1 MSVLG
6 DPDGRSSDQV
16 DAAFAQ
22 IVAGYDASPPE
33 ATWPSS
39 EDLPSPAATDTTITP
54 IDATPDAADPPAGP
68 AHLAGPLWPAGGPIL
83 NRDPRAADPDGPSL
97 LDGLDTFGADMADD
111 DEPFV
116 PPPPPPLP
124 RISAQA
130 IAGVLSIIVGL
141 WLFFDTDLLPLGD
154 QASLL
159 LGLIGVIGGAAALIM
174 RLRPGGPDDPDLPD
188 DGAVV

>member
-22 IVAGYDASPPE
+22 IVAAYDSTPTE

-39 EDLPSPAATDTTITP
+39 EDVTTPSASVEDKPS
-54 IDATPDAADPPAGP
+54 GP
-68 AHLAGPLWPAGGPIL
+68 VWPAGGPIL
-83 NRDPRAADPDGPSL
+83 NRDPRSADPDGPSL
-97 LDGLDTFGADMADD
+97 LDSLDAFGAELPDD

-124 RISAQA
+124 RISIQA
-130 IAGVLSIIVGL
+130 ILGVVGIVAGLF
-141 WLFFDTDLLPLGD
+141 LFFDPGLLPLGD
-154 QASLL
+154 QASML
-159 LGLIGVIGGAAALIM
+159 LGLVGVIGGAAALIM
-174 RLRPGGPDDPDLPD
+174 RLRPGGPDDPELPD

>member
-1 MSVLG
+1 MSVVG

-22 IVAGYDASPPE
+22 IVAGYDAAPAE
-33 ATWPSS
+33 ATWPES
-39 EDLPSPAATDTTITP
+39 EDIAEAPA
-54 IDATPDAADPPAGP
+54 PAGP
-68 AHLAGPLWPAGGPIL
+68 APADSAPADSAPSGPVPAGPIWPAGGPIL
-83 NRDPRAADPDGPSL
+83 NSSPAADEPSL
-97 LDGLDTFGADMADD
+97 LDGLDSFGADLPDD
-111 DEPFV
+111 GEPFV

-130 IAGVLSIIVGL
+130 IFGVLAIAAGL
-141 WLFFDTDLLPLGD
+141 WLFFVPDLLPLGE
-154 QASLL
+154 QASMV
-159 LGLIGVIGGAAALIM
+159 LGLVGIIGGATALIM

>member
-22 IVAGYDASPPE
+22 IVAGYDSAPAE
-33 ATWPSS
+33 VTWPSS
-39 EDLPSPAATDTTITP
+39 EDLSAPAPAP
-54 IDATPDAADPPAGP
+54 APAPDKPTGP
-68 AHLAGPLWPAGGPIL
+68 VWPANGPIL
-83 NRDPRAADPDGPSL
+83 NRDPRAADPNGPSL
-97 LDGLDTFGADMADD
+97 LDGLDSFGAELPDD
-111 DEPFV
+111 GEKFV

-124 RISAQA
+124 RISVQA
-130 IAGVLSIIVGL
+130 IIGVIGIVAGL
-141 WLFFDTDLLPLGD
+141 WLFFDPGLLGIGE
-154 QASLL
+154 QASML
-159 LGLIGVIGGAAALIM
+159 LGLIGIIGGAAALIM

>member
-22 IVAGYDASPPE
+22 IVAAYDSAPAE

-39 EDLPSPAATDTTITP
+39 EDLPAPAPAP
-54 IDATPDAADPPAGP
+54 ADKPVGP
-68 AHLAGPLWPAGGPIL
+68 VWPAGGPIL
-83 NRDPRAADPDGPSL
+83 NRDPRAADPQGPSL
-97 LDGLDTFGADMADD
+97 LDGLDTFGADLPDD

-124 RISAQA
+124 RISFQA
-130 IAGVLSIIVGL
+130 IAGVIGILVGL
-141 WLFFDTDLLPLGD
+141 FLFFDPGLLPLGE
-154 QASLL
+154 QASML
-159 LGLIGVIGGAAALIM
+159 LGLVGIIGGAAALIM

>member
-22 IVAGYDASPPE
+22 IVAGYDATPGE
-33 ATWPSS
+33 ATWPES
-39 EDLPSPAATDTTITP
+39 EDVAEKPQPSDPSSAAAPAAPT
-54 IDATPDAADPPAGP
+54 GP
-68 AHLAGPLWPAGGPIL
+68 VWPAGGPVL
-83 NRDPRAADPDGPSL
+83 NRDPRAVGPDEPSL
-97 LDGLDTFGADMADD
+97 LDGLDSFGADLPDD
-111 DEPFV
+111 DAGPFV

-124 RISAQA
+124 RISVQA
-130 IAGVLSIIVGL
+130 VFGVIAIFAGL
-141 WLFFDTDLLPLGD
+141 WLFFDTDLLPLGE
-154 QASLL
+154 QASMV
-159 LGLIGVIGGAAALIM
+159 LGLVGVIGGAAALIM

>member
-6 DPDGRSSDQV
+6 DPDGRSSDSV

-22 IVAGYDASPPE
+22 IVAGYDQPAAEAS
-33 ATWPSS
+33 WPAS
-39 EDLPSPAATDTTITP
+39 EDLPSAAQADTEELP
-54 IDATPDAADPPAGP
+54 EPVPPPRPSGP
-68 AHLAGPLWPAGGPIL
+68 VWPANGPVL
-83 NRDPRAADPDGPSL
+83 NEPSL
-97 LDGLDTFGADMADD
+97 LDGLDTFGADLPD
-111 DEPFV
+111 DEDDRFV

-130 IAGVLSIIVGL
+130 VFGVLAIIGGL
-141 WLFFDTDLLPLGD
+141 WLFFDTNLLPIGG
-154 QASLL
+154 QGSMV
-159 LGLIGVIGGAAALIM
+159 LGLMGIIGGAVALIM

>member
-22 IVAGYDASPPE
+22 IVAGYDATPGE

-39 EDLPSPAATDTTITP
+39 EDVADPAGREP
-54 IDATPDAADPPAGP
+54 VAADPPESTPTGP
-68 AHLAGPLWPAGGPIL
+68 VWPAGGPIL
-83 NRDPRAADPDGPSL
+83 NRDPRAVGADDPSL
-97 LDGLDTFGADMADD
+97 LDGLDTFGADLPDD

-130 IAGVLSIIVGL
+130 ILGVVAIIAGL
-141 WLFFDTDLLPLGD
+141 WLFFDTNLLPVGE
-154 QASLL
+154 QASMV
-159 LGLIGVIGGAAALIM
+159 LGLVGVIGGAAALIM

>member
-22 IVAGYDASPPE
+22 IVAAYDSAPAE
-33 ATWPSS
+33 VTWPSS
-39 EDLPSPAATDTTITP
+39 EDLPAPPPAPVDK
-54 IDATPDAADPPAGP
+54 PAGP
-68 AHLAGPLWPAGGPIL
+68 VWPVGGPIL
-83 NRDPRAADPDGPSL
+83 NRDPRTADPDGPSL
-97 LDGLDTFGADMADD
+97 LDGLDTFGAELPDD

-124 RISAQA
+124 RISFQA
-130 IAGVLSIIVGL
+130 IVGVIAIVAGLF
-141 WLFFDTDLLPLGD
+141 LFFDSGLLPLGD
-154 QASLL
+154 QAAML
-159 LGLIGVIGGAAALIM
+159 LGLIGIIGGAAALIM

>member
-22 IVAGYDASPPE
+22 IVAGYDSAPAE
-33 ATWPSS
+33 VTWPSS
-39 EDLPSPAATDTTITP
+39 EDLATPAAPAPVQDK
-54 IDATPDAADPPAGP
+54 PAGP
-68 AHLAGPLWPAGGPIL
+68 VWPANGPIL

-97 LDGLDTFGADMADD
+97 LDGLDSFGAELPDD

-124 RISAQA
+124 RISFQA
-130 IAGVLSIIVGL
+130 IVGVLAIIGGL
-141 WLFFDTDLLPLGD
+141 WLFFDTDLLPIGD
-154 QASLL
+154 QAGML
-159 LGLIGVIGGAAALIM
+159 LGLVGIIGGAAALIM

>member
-22 IVAGYDASPPE
+22 IVAAYDSTPAE
-33 ATWPSS
+33 ITWPSS
-39 EDLPSPAATDTTITP
+39 EDLAGPAPAEK
-54 IDATPDAADPPAGP
+54 PAGP
-68 AHLAGPLWPAGGPIL
+68 VWPASGPIL
-83 NRDPRAADPDGPSL
+83 NRDPSAADPDSPSL
-97 LDGLDTFGADMADD
+97 LDGLDSFGAELPDD

-124 RISAQA
+124 RISLQA
-130 IAGVLSIIVGL
+130 IVGVIGIVVGL
-141 WLFFDTDLLPLGD
+141 FLFFDPGLLPLGD
-154 QASLL
+154 QASML
-159 LGLIGVIGGAAALIM
+159 LGLIGIIGGAAALIM

>member
-22 IVAGYDASPPE
+22 IVAGYDSAPAE

-39 EDLPSPAATDTTITP
+39 EDLAAPSPSPSPDKPAA
-54 IDATPDAADPPAGP
+54 PAGP
-68 AHLAGPLWPAGGPIL
+68 VWPAGGPIL

-97 LDGLDTFGADMADD
+97 LDGLDTFGADLPDD
-111 DEPFV
+111 GSETFV

-124 RISAQA
+124 RISVQA
-130 IAGVLSIIVGL
+130 IIGVLAIVAGL
-141 WLFFDTDLLPLGD
+141 WLFFDPGLLGIGE
-154 QASLL
+154 QASML
-159 LGLIGVIGGAAALIM
+159 LGLIGIIGGAAALIM

>member
-22 IVAGYDASPPE
+22 IVAGYDSAPAE
-33 ATWPSS
+33 VTWPSS
-39 EDLPSPAATDTTITP
+39 EDLAAPPAPSPSPA
-54 IDATPDAADPPAGP
+54 PAPEKPTGP
-68 AHLAGPLWPAGGPIL
+68 VWPTGGPIL
-83 NRDPRAADPDGPSL
+83 NRDPRAADPNGPSL
-97 LDGLDTFGADMADD
+97 LDGLDTFGAELPDD
-111 DEPFV
+111 DAPFV

-124 RISAQA
+124 RISVQA
-130 IAGVLSIIVGL
+130 ILGVLAIVAGL
-141 WLFFDTDLLPLGD
+141 WMFFDPGLLPIGD
-154 QASLL
+154 QASML
-159 LGLIGVIGGAAALIM
+159 LGLIGIIGGAAALIM

>member
-1 MSVLG
+1 MSVVG

-22 IVAGYDASPPE
+22 IVASYDAAPAE
-33 ATWPSS
+33 ATWPES
-39 EDLPSPAATDTTITP
+39 EDIAEAPAPADTTPTGP
-54 IDATPDAADPPAGP
+54 I
-68 AHLAGPLWPAGGPIL
+68 WPTGGPVL
-83 NRDPRAADPDGPSL
+83 NQDPRSVRADEPSL
-97 LDGLDTFGADMADD
+97 LDGLDSFGADLPDD
-111 DEPFV
+111 EAEPFV

-130 IAGVLSIIVGL
+130 VFGVIAIIAGL

-154 QASLL
+154 RASMV
-159 LGLIGVIGGAAALIM
+159 LGLIGIIGGGAALIM

>member
-1 MSVLG
+1 MSVVG

-22 IVAGYDASPPE
+22 IVAGYDAPAE
-33 ATWPSS
+33 VTWPES
-39 EDLPSPAATDTTITP
+39 EDIAPPDASADSAAPAAP
-54 IDATPDAADPPAGP
+54 ATPTGPIFPAE
-68 AHLAGPLWPAGGPIL
+68 GPIL
-83 NRDPRAADPDGPSL
+83 NRPEPSL
-97 LDGLDTFGADMADD
+97 LDGLDTFGADLPDD
-111 DEPFV
+111 EEPFV

-130 IAGVLSIIVGL
+130 IVGVIAIIAGLVV
-141 WLFFDTDLLPLGD
+141 FFKPDVLPLGD
-154 QASLL
+154 QAGMVLGL
-159 LGLIGVIGGAAALIM
+159 LGIIGGAALLIM

>member
-22 IVAGYDASPPE
+22 IVASYDSAPTE
-33 ATWPSS
+33 VTWPSS
-39 EDLPSPAATDTTITP
+39 EDISTPAAAPVDKP
-54 IDATPDAADPPAGP
+54 AEKPAGP
-68 AHLAGPLWPAGGPIL
+68 VWPAGGPIL
-83 NRDPRAADPDGPSL
+83 NHDPRTADPDGPSL
-97 LDGLDTFGADMADD
+97 LDGLDTFGSDLPDD
-111 DEPFV
+111 GEPFV

-124 RISAQA
+124 RISVQA
-130 IAGVLSIIVGL
+130 ILGVLAIVAGL
-141 WLFFDTDLLPLGD
+141 WLFFDPTLLPLGD
-154 QASLL
+154 QASML
-159 LGLIGVIGGAAALIM
+159 LGLVGIIGGAAALIM

>member
-22 IVAGYDASPPE
+22 IVAAYDSPPTE

-39 EDLPSPAATDTTITP
+39 EDLTAPDTP
-54 IDATPDAADPPAGP
+54 VPPVAPDKPAGP
-68 AHLAGPLWPAGGPIL
+68 IWPTDGPIL
-83 NRDPRAADPDGPSL
+83 NRDPRAADPDEPSL
-97 LDGLDTFGADMADD
+97 LDGLDTFGSDLPDD

-124 RISAQA
+124 RISVQA
-130 IAGVLSIIVGL
+130 IIGALAILGGL
-141 WLFFDTDLLPLGD
+141 WLFFDTDLLPIGE
-154 QASLL
+154 QAAML
-159 LGLIGVIGGAAALIM
+159 LGLVGIIGGAAALIM

>member
-1 MSVLG
+1 MMSVLG

-22 IVAGYDASPPE
+22 IVAGYDAPVE
-33 ATWPSS
+33 AVSWPAS
-39 EDLPSPAATDTTITP
+39 EDLPTVDTVDTQDLEPPAPAPRPTGPVWPAA
-54 IDATPDAADPPAGP
+54 GP
-68 AHLAGPLWPAGGPIL
+68 VL
-83 NRDPRAADPDGPSL
+83 NEPSI
-97 LDGLDTFGADMADD
+97 LDGLDTFGDGLPDED

-124 RISAQA
+124 RLSAQA
-130 IAGVLSIIVGL
+130 IFGVLAIIGGL
-141 WLFFDTDLLPLGD
+141 WLFFDTDLLPIGD
-154 QASLL
+154 QASML
-159 LGLIGVIGGAAALIM
+159 LGLLGIIGGAVALIM

>member
-22 IVAGYDASPPE
+22 IVAGYDSAPAE
-33 ATWPSS
+33 VTWPSS
-39 EDLPSPAATDTTITP
+39 EDLAAPSSPSPSPSPTP
-54 IDATPDAADPPAGP
+54 SPSPER
-68 AHLAGPLWPAGGPIL
+68 LAGPVWPANGPIL
-83 NRDPRAADPDGPSL
+83 NRDPRTADPDGPSL
-97 LDGLDTFGADMADD
+97 LDGLDSFGADLPDD

-124 RISAQA
+124 RISFQA
-130 IAGVLSIIVGL
+130 IVGILAIIAGL
-141 WLFFDTDLLPLGD
+141 WLFFDTDLLPIGD
-154 QASLL
+154 QAGML
-159 LGLIGVIGGAAALIM
+159 LGLVGIIGGAAALIM

>member
-22 IVAGYDASPPE
+22 IVAAYDSAPAE

-39 EDLPSPAATDTTITP
+39 EDISAPSAPGTAAAEQPAEK
-54 IDATPDAADPPAGP
+54 PAGP
-68 AHLAGPLWPAGGPIL
+68 VWPAGGPIL
-83 NRDPRAADPDGPSL
+83 NRDPRAADPNGPSL
-97 LDGLDTFGADMADD
+97 LDGLDTFGADLPDD
-111 DEPFV
+111 DQPFV

-124 RISAQA
+124 RISVQA
-130 IAGVLSIIVGL
+130 IAGVLAIVAGL
-141 WLFFDTDLLPLGD
+141 WLFFDPGLLPLGD
-154 QASLL
+154 QSSML
-159 LGLIGVIGGAAALIM
+159 LGLIGIIGGAAALVM

>member
-22 IVAGYDASPPE
+22 IVAGYDSTPAE
-33 ATWPSS
+33 VTWPSS
-39 EDLPSPAATDTTITP
+39 EDLAAPSPTP
-54 IDATPDAADPPAGP
+54 SPEQPAGP
-68 AHLAGPLWPAGGPIL
+68 VGPIWPANGPIL

-97 LDGLDTFGADMADD
+97 LDGLDTFGADLPDD
-111 DEPFV
+111 DGEPFV

-124 RISAQA
+124 RISFQA
-130 IAGVLSIIVGL
+130 IAGTIAIIAGL
-141 WLFFDTDLLPLGD
+141 WLFFDTDLLPIGD
-154 QASLL
+154 QAAML
-159 LGLIGVIGGAAALIM
+159 LGLIGIVGGAAALIM